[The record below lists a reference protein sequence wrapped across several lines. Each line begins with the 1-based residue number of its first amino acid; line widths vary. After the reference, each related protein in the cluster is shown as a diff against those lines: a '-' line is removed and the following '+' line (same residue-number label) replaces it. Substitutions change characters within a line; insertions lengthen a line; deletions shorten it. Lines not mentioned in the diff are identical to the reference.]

1 MAPYPDLPAK
11 MPGVQLDRLHHPSSQ
26 TTSSSNND
34 PDWEQLADNSI
45 TNADF
50 DHTDLLPTPPEV
62 IEINDDDDD
71 VPLPPPVKQALEY
84 LPKIEHNSLLHPS
97 PPPTHPYPT

>member
-11 MPGVQLDRLHHPSSQ
+11 MPGVQLDCLHRSSSQ

-34 PDWEQLADNSI
+34 ADWEQLADDAI
-45 TNADF
+45 ANADF
-50 DHTDLLPTPPEV
+50 DHTNLLPTPPEV
-62 IEINDDDDD
+62 IEINDDDD

-84 LPKIEHNSLLHPS
+84 LPETEHNSLLHPS
-97 PPPTHPYPT
+97 HPPTH